1 MTRCECTN
9 ILCSQLECW
18 IRCRPGL
25 LSHAGQVCC
34 RAPTLVSMSHLL
46 NLNPSCWL
54 LRSQV
59 VFMHPDGPEAVGC
72 AQCVT
77 SWSGKINTYDR
88 PDVVPGQT
96 AQSSGS
102 DIFAVKVH
110 YTVPAFYD
118 TVARDHPS
126 RDHVL
131 YIYFQTAGYEE
142 RRKGPSVQYCTRAF
156 SRGSDAGFATM
167 CYGLDVHGDTF
178 TTSDGG
184 IDHGTT
190 YVVMPPFQAIQALG
204 HRRANRVLPRIRVDA
219 VSQFDDCP
227 NMFCP
232 IGKDISTTVA
242 IDFVSESEAAS
253 AVSGAVQL
261 TVTPSNPVTV
271 AQELSFQDGRIDISY
286 EDFKNDKGVADIT
299 LTVCPT
305 GGLESLTLIIYD
317 LPPLSSLLPG
327 QTSSPSGYNAMQKH
341 FVLADDCCNP
351 GDSLPV
357 VGMKAVVV
365 RAMDSTSILNIAEIR
380 IFVEGADVSST
391 AHCYSFPTEGYWWN
405 GADKTT
411 GSQPNL
417 NDGDLTTFSH
427 AGDTVATGNYDM
439 CLLPSKVGQIEKVE
453 VVPRNDGYRGR
464 AADTNV
470 EIYTTV
476 TVDPATKQWRPL
488 GLLHQ
493 GEKIISAALRS
504 LL

>member
-1 MTRCECTN
+1 MNLRIRTRHNVYLLQWGIE
-9 ILCSQLECW
+9 LVYE
-18 IRCRPGL
+18 RARPAAVHPQ
-25 LSHAGQVCC
+25 SY
-34 RAPTLVSMSHLL
+34 APVAFPNSESRSL
-46 NLNPSCWL
+46 L
-54 LRSQV
+54 LRCQV
-59 VFMHPDGPEAVGC
+59 VFMHPDGPDAAGC
-72 AQCVT
+72 AQCVA

-110 YTVPAFYD
+110 YTVPSWLD
-118 TVARDHPS
+118 TVRREN

-131 YIYFQTAGYEE
+131 YIYFQTAGYPG
-142 RRKGPSVQYCTRAF
+142 RRKGPSVQYCTRSF
-156 SRGSDAGFATM
+156 GGYSDAGAALM
-167 CYGLDVHGDTF
+167 CYGLDAHGDTF
-178 TTSDGG
+178 TGSDSG
-184 IDHGTT
+184 IDPGST

-204 HRRANRVLPRIRVDA
+204 YRFPNLVLPRIRVDA
-219 VSQFDDCP
+219 VSQFDDC
-227 NMFCP
+227 NDMICP
-232 IGKDISTTVA
+232 IGKDISATVA

-261 TVTPSNPVTV
+261 TVTPSAPVTA
-271 AQELSFQDGRIDISY
+271 AQDLSFDNGRIDISY
-286 EDFKNDKGVADIT
+286 DDFKNDKGVADIT

-305 GGLESLTLIIYD
+305 GGLESITLFIYD

-327 QTSSPSGYNAMQKH
+327 HTSSPSGYNAMQKH

-365 RAMDSTSILNIAEIR
+365 RAMGSTNNLNIAEIR
-380 IFVEGADVSST
+380 IFVGGADVSST

-405 GADKTT
+405 GADRST

-417 NDGDLTTFSH
+417 NDGDLTTYSH
-427 AGDTVATGNYDM
+427 QGDTVATGNYDM

-453 VVPRNDGYRGR
+453 VVPRNDGYKYR

-476 TVDPATKQWRPL
+476 TVDSATKQWRPV
-488 GLLHQ
+488 GLLHE
-493 GEKIISAALRS
+493 GEEIVRAVVRS
-504 LL
+504 PL

>member
-1 MTRCECTN
+1 
-9 ILCSQLECW
+9 
-18 IRCRPGL
+18 
-25 LSHAGQVCC
+25 
-34 RAPTLVSMSHLL
+34 
-46 NLNPSCWL
+46 
-54 LRSQV
+54 
-59 VFMHPDGPEAVGC
+59 MHPDGPDAVGC
-72 AQCVT
+72 AHCVT

-110 YTVPAFYD
+110 YTLPDFHD
-118 TVARDHPS
+118 KTVLRDNPS

-131 YIYFQTAGYEE
+131 YIYFQTAGYPG
-142 RRKGPSVQYCTRAF
+142 RAKGPSVQYCTRNF
-156 SRGSDAGFATM
+156 NPGSDAGFSTM
-167 CYGLDVHGDTF
+167 CYGLDAHGDTF
-178 TTSDGG
+178 GGSDSG
-184 IDHGTT
+184 IDPDTT

-204 HRRANRVLPRIRVDA
+204 HRRPNLVLPRIRVDA

-227 NMFCP
+227 DMLCP
-232 IGKDISTTVA
+232 IGKDISATVA
-242 IDFVSESEAAS
+242 IDFVSESEAAA
-253 AVSGAVQL
+253 AVSAAVQQK
-261 TVTPSNPVTV
+261 VTPSTPITA
-271 AQELSFQDGRIDISY
+271 AQDLSFGNGRIDIAY

-305 GGLESLTLIIYD
+305 GGLESITLIIYD

-327 QTSSPSGYNAMQKH
+327 HTSSPSGYNAMQKH

-365 RAMDSTSILNIAEIR
+365 RAMGSTNNLNIAEIR
-380 IFVEGADVSST
+380 IFVGGADVSST

-405 GADKTT
+405 GADRST

-417 NDGDLTTFSH
+417 NDGDLTTYSH
-427 AGDTVATGNYDM
+427 QGDTVATGNYDM
-439 CLLPSKVGQIEKVE
+439 CLLPSKVGQIESVE
-453 VVPRNDGYRGR
+453 VVPRNDGYRSR

-476 TVDPATKQWRPL
+476 TVDPATKQWRPV

-493 GEKIISAALRS
+493 GEKIMSAALRS
-504 LL
+504 LLRWKHANT